1 MTTLE
6 LVQID
11 DGVGVI
17 LPNEVVERLRL
28 SPGDMV
34 FVRELDGSIQ
44 LLTLGAQEGEP
55 GGAGE
60 PC

>member
-17 LPNEVVERLRL
+17 LPDEVVERLRL
-28 SPGDMV
+28 SPGDTV
-34 FVRELDGSIQ
+34 FARELDGCLQ
-44 LLTLGAQEGEP
+44 LTTCEAREDDAHGTAHIR
-55 GGAGE
+55 
-60 PC
+60 